1 MEKAERFDVIQKMT
15 SDFPQE
21 DLKIMLILLESKI
34 LIKKPQSCTA
44 IIGMRI
50 IQTDDFKR
58 AFKKLPQAIQR
69 LSDSRGFLL
78 TDWRSPR
85 LHIKRIKP

>member
-1 MEKAERFDVIQKMT
+1 
-15 SDFPQE
+15 
-21 DLKIMLILLESKI
+21 
-34 LIKKPQSCTA
+34 
-44 IIGMRI
+44 MRI

-69 LSDSRGFLL
+69 LYQIQEDFFL

-85 LHIKRIKP
+85 LHIKKNKTLKHVFSFRITRNYRVLFYFHTTDTAIFFDIDHRKDIYR